1 MGSFG
6 SQVKAWT
13 KKAKRKR
20 KLIMGRSLDLLTKDM
35 LKNTIVVS
43 GNLRRSLMASTV
55 MMPTFKKDVKFDA
68 ENTGLIALTIA
79 GMSEGDPF
87 YFGFQ
92 AAYAARWNYG
102 FTGTDSLGRKYTN
115 NSGSGMVQRS
125 AAKWVAFVK
134 QAERELGE

>member
-20 KLIMGRSLDLLTKDM
+20 KLIMGRSIDLLTDDM
-35 LKNTIVVS
+35 LDNTTVVT

-68 ENTGLIALTIA
+68 ENSGAISLAIL
-79 GMSEGDPF
+79 GMTEGKPF

-102 FTGTDSLGRKYTN
+102 FTGTDSLGRRYN
-115 NSGSGMVQRS
+115 QSGSGMVQRS

>member
-1 MGSFG
+1 MASFG
-6 SQVKAWT
+6 TQVKAWT

-20 KLIMGRSLDLLTKDM
+20 KLIMGRSIDLLTKDM
-35 LKNTIVVS
+35 LANTKVVT

-55 MMPTFKKDVKFDA
+55 MMPQFKKGVKFDA
-68 ENTGLIALTIA
+68 DNTGSIALAVA
-79 GMSEGDPF
+79 GLSEGKPF

-102 FTGTDSLGRKYTN
+102 FTGTDSLGRKYN
-115 NSGSGMVQRS
+115 QSGSGMVQRS
-125 AAKWVAFVK
+125 AAKWVGFVK